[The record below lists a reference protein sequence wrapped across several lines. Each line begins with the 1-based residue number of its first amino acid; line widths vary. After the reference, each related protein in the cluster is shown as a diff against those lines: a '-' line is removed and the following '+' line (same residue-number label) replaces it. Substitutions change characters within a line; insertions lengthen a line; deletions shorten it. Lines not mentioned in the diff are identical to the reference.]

1 MGTRAQRGAA
11 AGSEAGQ
18 GRVGPSS
25 PWDPL
30 TSEGAVAAQDAEV
43 AGLAGTGAPR
53 KDTRRAGRGHCGR
66 GPRRVPRRSCPR
78 PPPRGRVPL
87 CAAGAARA
95 ARACCAG
102 AMGSLRGRGRA
113 RGLRRGRVARARTLP
128 CEAPGVSRARDC
140 TPHPHPISAALA
152 GSSEDSFQ
160 SKGIKSKEN
169 AHITALL

>member
-30 TSEGAVAAQDAEV
+30 TSEGAVAAQDAEA

-53 KDTRRAGRGHCGR
+53 EDTRRAGRGHCGR
-66 GPRRVPRRSCPR
+66 GPRRVPRRPCPR
-78 PPPRGRVPL
+78 PPPQRQSPPVCGRGGQGGQGLLRRCPGEP
-87 CAAGAARA
+87 AGAGEGARPPE
-95 ARACCAG
+95 G
-102 AMGSLRGRGRA
+102 Q
-113 RGLRRGRVARARTLP
+113 VARARTLP

>member
-1 MGTRAQRGAA
+1 M
-11 AGSEAGQ
+11 
-18 GRVGPSS
+18 GPSS

-30 TSEGAVAAQDAEV
+30 TSEGAVAAQDAEA

-66 GPRRVPRRSCPR
+66 GL
-78 PPPRGRVPL
+78 L

-102 AMGSLRGRGRA
+102 AVGSLGGRGRA
-113 RGLRRGRVARARTLP
+113 RGLLRGRVARARTLP

-140 TPHPHPISAALA
+140 TPHPHPISATLA